1 MSHPHN
7 PKHVAIIPDG
17 NRRWAKAQGLA
28 VWHGHEKGVQGFRPI
43 IQTALK
49 EGIPYLS
56 AWMCSKDNLQKRPK
70 EEVAFLY
77 KAFTQLFKDL
87 EEMPELD
94 THKIRVQAFG
104 EWETSQ
110 PPALVASIKA
120 LTERTKTHD
129 RFFLNL
135 FDAYDGISEMT
146 RATASIADA
155 KSKDPALEITPETVK
170 AHLYTKDLPPVDL
183 AIRTGGEPH
192 WSGGFLM
199 WDVAN
204 AQMHFSDLMWPDFGA
219 AEFEKV
225 LEEYRSRERRHGK

>member
-1 MSHPHN
+1 MSHSNN
-7 PKHVAIIPDG
+7 PRHVAIIPDG

-28 VWHGHEKGVQGFRPI
+28 VWRGHERGVEMFRPI

-70 EEVAFLY
+70 EEVEFLY
-77 KAFTQLFKDL
+77 KVFTRLFQEL
-87 EEMPELD
+87 GGMPELD
-94 THKIRVQAFG
+94 THNIRVQAFG
-104 EWETSQ
+104 EWEAYQ
-110 PPALVASIKA
+110 PPELVASIKA
-120 LTERTKTHD
+120 LEERTKTHD

-146 RATASIADA
+146 RAVSAIAAKGIADVT
-155 KSKDPALEITPETVK
+155 PADIK

-204 AQMHFSDLMWPDFGA
+204 AQMHFSDLMWPDFSA
-219 AEFEKV
+219 VEFEKV

>member
-1 MSHPHN
+1 MPFPNN

-28 VWHGHEKGVQGFRPI
+28 VWRGHEKGVQSFRPI

-49 EGIPYLS
+49 EGIPHLS
-56 AWMCSKDNLQKRPK
+56 AWMCSKDNLQKRPT
-70 EEVAFLY
+70 EEVDFLY
-77 KAFTQLFKDL
+77 KVFAQLFRDL
-87 EEMPELD
+87 GEMPELD
-94 THKIRVQAFG
+94 THNIRVQAFG
-104 EWETSQ
+104 EWETHQ
-110 PPALVASIKA
+110 PPELVAAIKA
-120 LTERTKTHD
+120 LMERTKHHD
-129 RFFLNL
+129 QFFLNL

-146 RATASIADA
+146 RAVSAIVQEGVEDVT
-155 KSKDPALEITPETVK
+155 PAVIK

-219 AEFEKV
+219 SAFEAV
-225 LEEYRSRERRHGK
+225 LEEYRSRDRRHGK